1 MVQAG
6 AEGFPIGL
14 SHRVAEMTQA
24 GSAGRLAS
32 ATDMI
37 DKPGPVRRRG
47 PPVWPIP
54 ALPMKHEPIAL
65 LACDRPLACKPVSN
79 NDGAAQLLVTGW
91 FSDSDCSGVAAF
103 A

>member
-1 MVQAG
+1 
-6 AEGFPIGL
+6 
-14 SHRVAEMTQA
+14 
-24 GSAGRLAS
+24 
-32 ATDMI
+32 
-37 DKPGPVRRRG
+37 
-47 PPVWPIP
+47 
-54 ALPMKHEPIAL
+54 MKHEPIAL